1 MRLRPG
7 TMVVL
12 SIAALA
18 LPAAAKGQTTPT
30 NATSARSAEDNQI
43 ICKREKKQNSRFED
57 KTCRTRLQWEQLR
70 LENQRNLKEMID
82 RPEIETQRGG

>member
-1 MRLRPG
+1 MRLQLDA
-7 TMVVL
+7 MLVL

-18 LPAAAKGQTTPT
+18 LPATAQGQTTPT
-30 NATSARSAEDNQI
+30 NAAAARSAEDNQI

-57 KTCRTRLQWEQLR
+57 KTCRTRLQWEQMR

>member
-1 MRLRPG
+1 MRLRYG
-7 TMVVL
+7 AILAVATASLTL
-12 SIAALA
+12 STAVSGQTAV
-18 LPAAAKGQTTPT
+18 AAAK
-30 NATSARSAEDNQI
+30 RSAEDNQV